1 MRYRN
6 RMPIWFAA
14 SLALIAIGIASSIM
28 RGGST
33 LIVPVVII
41 AIVWL
46 LYKFPPTRWSK
57 GGSERSSYARAASQ
71 SKKRQQAKEA
81 AAPKPRKSAA
91 PFRVIEGNKGRDD
104 EPPTYH

>member
-6 RMPIWFAA
+6 RMPTWFFI
-14 SLALIAIGIASSIM
+14 LVVLIVIGIASTIVN
-28 RGGST
+28 GGRT
-33 LIVPVVII
+33 LIVPVVLI

-46 LYKFPPTRWSK
+46 LYKFPPNRWAK
-57 GGSERSSYARAASQ
+57 GGSPGSSYSRAAAQ

-81 AAPKPRKSAA
+81 ASAKQRRSA
-91 PFRVIEGNKGRDD
+91 SPFRVIEGSKGRDD